1 VFLLLRSISL
11 QLGGSINDDTP
22 DVEAG
27 MGGDF
32 GDFFD
37 QVAQTKDQIKT
48 LGRYLDDIKR
58 LQQSQLWS
66 ADTEGSGMEL

>member
-1 VFLLLRSISL
+1 
-11 QLGGSINDDTP
+11 
-22 DVEAG
+22 